1 MVKFLFAFIVIIL
14 CIIAYF
20 KPGMPSKKEVHEG
33 EFVKN
38 YVKEFSLWIYQTKNT
53 TVW

>member
-1 MVKFLFAFIVIIL
+1 MVKFLFALVMIIL

-38 YVKEFSLWIYQTKNT
+38 YVKEFSL
-53 TVW
+53 

>member
-1 MVKFLFAFIVIIL
+1 MQKGVLFMVKFLFAFIVIIL

-38 YVKEFSLWIYQTKNT
+38 YVKEFSL
-53 TVW
+53 